1 MNKSQHLRWR
11 FSGWSRTYDA
21 LLHWEALLV
30 ISTCDAEDL
39 EILLAIFCNSMSLS
53 RSYVALPFITDA
65 ITRDFIA
72 HALVHE
78 DAQLALIV

>member
-1 MNKSQHLRWR
+1 MNKSQHVCWR
-11 FSGWSRTYDA
+11 FSGWNRTYDA

-30 ISTCDAEDL
+30 ISTSDAEDL
-39 EILLAIFCNSMSLS
+39 GEELALS
-53 RSYVALPFITDA
+53 RHRQTSRPYVAFPFITDA
-65 ITRDFIA
+65 VTWHFIA